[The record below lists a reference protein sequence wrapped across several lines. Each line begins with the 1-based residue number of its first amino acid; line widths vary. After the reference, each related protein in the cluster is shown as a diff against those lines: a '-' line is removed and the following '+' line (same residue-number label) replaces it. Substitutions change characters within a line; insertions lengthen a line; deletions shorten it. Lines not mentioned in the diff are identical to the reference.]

1 MSLGPSRLVAA
12 ASGAFLG
19 GVAATAWWGTAP
31 AWLTA
36 ALAAGILLGSAF
48 RPTRLALLLVPAA
61 LVLGLARAAHHQ
73 QAQAPLVHAPPGVE
87 LQLQGEVIDSRAGA
101 RRTLR
106 VERAAP
112 LGAEPRK
119 VAGLVEFFA
128 PRGAAPT
135 GARVAVHGAFEPI
148 RPRGWPG
155 LQPTGEILAG
165 RMDAQEVR
173 ILSPPPAADASWLTR
188 LRGHIDQSVRAVLP
202 EPHGALLS
210 AILVGMRSRLP
221 GALLDDFLASGL
233 IHVVAISGFNI
244 TLVALAV
251 RRMAGWLIGRYGV
264 LLAMLALPL
273 YTALAGGEPSVMRAT
288 LMGEVVLLA
297 WLLGRDGDVLAALAA
312 AALAI
317 VLVDPAALADVG
329 FQLSFAGTLGLV
341 LIAPRLAAGLMER
354 AHMPRLAAEPL
365 AASAAASLMVTPV
378 IAHTFERLQLAAIP
392 ANLLALLAP
401 VWIMATGAPAA
412 VWAAAGWPLGDVLAW
427 AAWLP
432 LEYLIRAARLAAVLP
447 GASVPIPGF
456 GLGHVAAVYTAI
468 ALLIALMGRPARDL
482 PLVSGQVLVFSRIQE
497 RAAQAVAVVPLSPG
511 RRLPVADVFREARRF
526 ALVPVIAA
534 FAAPPILAVVAAPR
548 LFDDRATRIT
558 VGLAGAAPM
567 VYARNADS
575 RLVVAGDR
583 LRPHVLDAALPAWDP
598 IIDVLALPRTDGRT
612 SATALAL
619 LAERPVARTAT
630 TPLHG
635 LGPMLVS
642 QDGTRRA
649 PIDST
654 GATTS
659 EGLSVRLLDGPSG
672 TWTELASADLTAL
685 VAPPAAAR
693 PPPDTTA
700 DVLILTRRSTL
711 GASDHDALSAAGV
724 RLLIV
729 PHPTRAQVA
738 AVAVEPDGQFG
749 VREVV
754 AGTVVAIRAQ
764 TGEIEV
770 RRPA

>member
-1 MSLGPSRLVAA
+1 MNLGPSRLVAA
-12 ASGAFLG
+12 ASGAFLAG
-19 GVAATAWWGTAP
+19 AAATAWWGAAP

-61 LVLGLARAAHHQ
+61 LTLGLARAAHHQ

-87 LQLQGEVIDSRAGA
+87 LQLQGEVVDSRAGA

-112 LGAEPRK
+112 LGAEPLK

-128 PRGAAPT
+128 PRGAAPA
-135 GARVAVHGAFEPI
+135 GAHVAVHGAFEPI

-155 LQPTGEILAG
+155 LQHTGEILAG
-165 RMDAQEVR
+165 RIDAQEVR

-188 LRGHIDQSVRAVLP
+188 LRGHIDESVRAVLP

-251 RRMAGWLIGRYGV
+251 RRMAGWLIGRYSV
-264 LLAMLALPL
+264 VLAMLVLPL
-273 YTALAGGEPSVMRAT
+273 YTVLAGGEPSVMRAT

-341 LIAPRLAAGLMER
+341 LIAPRLAVWLMER

-365 AASAAASLMVTPV
+365 AATAAASLMATPV

-392 ANLLALLAP
+392 SNLLALLAP
-401 VWIMATGAPAA
+401 AWIMATGAPAA
-412 VWAAAGWPLGDVLAW
+412 VWAAAGWPLGEVFAW

-432 LEYLIRAARLAAVLP
+432 LEYLIRTARLAAALP

-456 GLGHVAAVYTAI
+456 GPGHVAAVYAAI
-468 ALLIALMGRPARDL
+468 ALLVALSGWQSWRTWPART
-482 PLVSGQVLVFSRIQE
+482 
-497 RAAQAVAVVPLSPG
+497 
-511 RRLPVADVFREARRF
+511 RLAHSLTVG
-526 ALVPVIAA
+526 LGIAA
-534 FAAPPILAVVAAPR
+534 FAAPPILAVVVAPR

-558 VGLAGAAPM
+558 VGLAGDAPM
-567 VYARNADS
+567 VYARRADS

-598 IIDVLALPRTDGRT
+598 IIDVLALPRSDGQT

-619 LAERPVARTAT
+619 LAERPVARVAA

-642 QDGTRRA
+642 RDGTRRA
-649 PIDST
+649 PVEST
-654 GATTS
+654 GAATGD
-659 EGLSVRLLDGPSG
+659 GLSVRLFDDPSG
-672 TWTELASADLTAL
+672 TWTELAGADLTAL
-685 VAPPAAAR
+685 LAPPAAAR
-693 PPPDTTA
+693 PPPGTTA

-711 GASDHDALSAAGV
+711 GASDHNALSAAGV
-724 RLLIV
+724 RLLLL
-729 PHPTRAQVA
+729 PHPTRSQVA
-738 AVAVEPDGQFG
+738 AVAVEPDGRLG
-749 VREVV
+749 VREIV
-754 AGTVVAIRAQ
+754 AGTVVSVRAQ
-764 TGEIEV
+764 SGEIEV